1 MTLTKQQHAQAVH
14 SLCIDPEGYRKISSQ
29 AHGRMLTRTAKEQLA
44 QAMADANRGP
54 NEAIPDAD
62 DSAATRTGVLT

>member
-29 AHGRMLTRTAKEQLA
+29 AHGRMLTRTAKEQMA

-54 NEAIPDAD
+54 DDVVPDAD
-62 DSAATRTGVLT
+62 DESASRTSVLL

>member
-1 MTLTKQQHAQAVH
+1 MSLTKQQHTQAMH
-14 SLCIDPEGYRKISSQ
+14 SLCIDPDGYRKISSQ
-29 AHGRMLTRTAKEQLA
+29 AHSRMLTRTAKEQLA

>member
-1 MTLTKQQHAQAVH
+1 MSLTKQQHTQAMH
-14 SLCIDPEGYRKISSQ
+14 SLCIDPDGYRKISSQ
-29 AHGRMLTRTAKEQLA
+29 AHSRMLTRTAKEQLA
-44 QAMADANRGP
+44 QAMADANRWP

>member
-44 QAMADANRGP
+44 DAMAASRGP
-54 NEAIPDAD
+54 DDIPLPDAD
-62 DSAATRTGVLT
+62 DSSARSLM